1 MNSYQKTSHSDY
13 NDQAKLDKLCWDAV
27 EKIDYIYEYFNVQ
40 IKYRNDIVIKS
51 QCPVHGGDNPVACN
65 LYPSGDRV
73 VHWKCRSHNCES
85 HFGKTLIGFIKGCLS
100 HQLYDWH
107 KAGDKEATFKQTIDF
122 LLKITGQTFDNI
134 KVDDNHS
141 IEKSKFTNL
150 VWTMIGEEEVIQSEM
165 ISRDFYLKNIE
176 IPAQYYIDRGFSKE
190 ILEKYDVGYCGIR
203 GRQMF
208 DRAIVPIYDHTHQYA
223 VGFTGRSIHEKC
235 NKCNYYHH
243 PKERC
248 KFFPKWRHSKGFNKE
263 KWLYNY
269 WYAKEFITKSKIAIL
284 VESPGN
290 VWRLEEAGI
299 HNSLAIFGT
308 ALNQGQRELLDQLGI
323 FTIIIM
329 MDNDEAGQNAAMKI
343 QESCNQLYKV
353 HNIKVPTNDIA
364 EMTKEQI
371 RELLLPII
379 TKESYHE

>member
-1 MNSYQKTSHSDY
+1 MNSSPKTSRSDY
-13 NDQAKLDKLCWDAV
+13 NDQAKLDKLCWNAV
-27 EKIDYIYEYFNVQ
+27 EKIEYIYEYFNVQ

-51 QCPVHGGDNPVACN
+51 QCPVHGGDNAVACN

-85 HFGKTLIGFIKGCLS
+85 HFGKTLIGFVKGCLS

-176 IPAQYYIDRGFSKE
+176 IPAQYYINRGFSKE

-208 DRAIVPIYDHTHQYA
+208 DRAIVPIYDSTHQYA

-235 NKCNYYHH
+235 SKCNYYHH

-329 MDNDEAGQNAAMKI
+329 MDNDDAGQNAAMKI